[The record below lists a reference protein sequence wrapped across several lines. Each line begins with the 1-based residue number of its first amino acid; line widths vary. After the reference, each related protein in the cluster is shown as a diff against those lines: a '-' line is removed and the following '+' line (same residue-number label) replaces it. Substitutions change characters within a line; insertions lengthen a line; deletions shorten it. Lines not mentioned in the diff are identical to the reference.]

1 MALVGGEVDVS
12 VVDGLEE
19 VEGLSVAFEG
29 VECEVVPGVDSISE
43 PLEAARGG
51 RHEVWR
57 DCSDFRDA
65 IDSVVCS
72 CKRASEGVVV
82 EVVEPEEAGDSGGVE
97 DLDSVGRHLITN
109 EVEGEVDVLQE
120 E

>member
-43 PLEAARGG
+43 PLEAASESAPSAATIWPSSVMKNAALRGG
-51 RHEVWR
+51 GTVGWCH
-57 DCSDFRDA
+57 CS
-65 IDSVVCS
+65 S
-72 CKRASEGVVV
+72 
-82 EVVEPEEAGDSGGVE
+82 
-97 DLDSVGRHLITN
+97 L
-109 EVEGEVDVLQE
+109 VLSR
-120 E
+120 